1 MSVCQSTFETR
12 TQAQVD
18 SLTTSCSAECFLE
31 VAIAADNVN
40 TNRKISVVLGCQ
52 LPDLYTASIPTGTMI
67 YVDELG
73 VPVVATAN
81 NTWKGLDGRTYRN
94 DTPYREL
101 WAWGNGNSGRLG
113 IGNTTN
119 YSSPVQE
126 YTSNTTWCTAVA
138 ASSAHTVA
146 VKCTGELYAWGN
158 NGNGR
163 LGVGNT
169 TNYSSPV
176 QEFCSDTTWC
186 MVSGGCLNSAG
197 LKTDGTAWVWGYNFY
212 GQIGNNSTA
221 SSTSPKQ
228 EAKLATDWCVIS
240 NSGCLHTV
248 AVKTSGQLWGW
259 GYNAN
264 KQLGDGTTTSR
275 RTPVQEATSATDWCT
290 VSAGSLHTVAV
301 KTTGTLYGWGLNGG
315 GQAGDGTAVA
325 PSTPVQDISGSTSW
339 CMASAGHLHSVGIK
353 TDGTVWGWGTN
364 DFYNVGDATTV
375 NRSSPVQEITSSTTW
390 CTVNA
395 GRVYSGGIKT
405 DGTLWSWGWGSCGRL
420 GVGTTSNHSSPVQ
433 EISSSTQ
440 WCEISNGYAHTVALK
455 LY

>member
-113 IGNTTN
+113 I
-119 YSSPVQE
+119 
-126 YTSNTTWCTAVA
+126 
-138 ASSAHTVA
+138 
-146 VKCTGELYAWGN
+146 
-158 NGNGR
+158 
-163 LGVGNT
+163 GNT